1 MIALLLTRARYGAV
15 IAIGLAVAALP
26 LLTDDRYLIGK
37 VLVFVALN
45 LIIVSGLA
53 LVFGFAG
60 QISLGHAAFYGLG
73 AYTTGYLV
81 TALDWPPLLGVT
93 AAVLISGVGG
103 LALALPSLRL
113 KGHYLAM
120 ATLGFNEIMSVLFVE
135 MDTIT
140 GGNNGLSGIP
150 YFSVAGVRF
159 DTPALNY
166 WLVWGVAA
174 VVMALA
180 YNIVRGRPG
189 RAMRALHG
197 SEIGALASGV
207 DTTRL
212 KVQVFGLSAAFAGLA
227 GALYAHSVGFVSPTT
242 FSLETSVILVAMV
255 VIGGSGSLA
264 GPLIA
269 AVVLTLVPYADALV
283 PGLSAD
289 TVALMQ
295 DWEADVYGILMIAVI
310 ILAPGGLG
318 RVLFGRHKHRSA
330 EAGEAA

>member
-140 GGNNGLSGIP
+140 GGTTG
-150 YFSVAGVRF
+150 F
-159 DTPALNY
+159 
-166 WLVWGVAA
+166 
-174 VVMALA
+174 
-180 YNIVRGRPG
+180 RGFR
-189 RAMRALHG
+189 
-197 SEIGALASGV
+197 
-207 DTTRL
+207 
-212 KVQVFGLSAAFAGLA
+212 
-227 GALYAHSVGFVSPTT
+227 
-242 FSLETSVILVAMV
+242 TS
-255 VIGGSGSLA
+255 
-264 GPLIA
+264 
-269 AVVLTLVPYADALV
+269 
-283 PGLSAD
+283 
-289 TVALMQ
+289 
-295 DWEADVYGILMIAVI
+295 
-310 ILAPGGLG
+310 
-318 RVLFGRHKHRSA
+318 R
-330 EAGEAA
+330 

>member
-1 MIALLLTRARYGAV
+1 MIATLLTRVRYGAV
-15 IAIGLAVAALP
+15 IAIGVVVAVLP
-26 LLTDDRYLIGK
+26 LLTGDRYLIGK

-60 QISLGHAAFYGLG
+60 QISLGHAAFCGLG
-73 AYTTGYLV
+73 AYTTGFLV
-81 TALDWPPLLGVT
+81 TTLDWPPLLGVV
-93 AAVLISGVGG
+93 AAVLISGLGG

-135 MDTIT
+135 MDAVT

-150 YFSVAGVRF
+150 YFSVAGARF

-174 VVMALA
+174 VVLALA

-264 GPLIA
+264 GPVMA

-295 DWEADVYGILMIAVI
+295 DWEADVYGILMIGVI

-318 RVLFGRHKHRSA
+318 RLLVSRRDRRVA